1 MVGQTFNSI
10 NVTCHS
16 RVLFLILSITW
27 SVKGTLKTRPTDIVW
42 SQQKYCSVDKLM
54 FLELKLPVYIMILF
68 KLIMMPWSLWL
79 LKEKHNYHL
88 PFACGWCKVR
98 GVVFDLIKPKFINLH
113 NSCQFKSLA
122 SWDCVTHRL
131 KFLPKQHLSCLFLF
145 ITQLHD
151 PLFDHRH
158 LQCFKDQTRSID
170 TILTA
175 AFCCYK

>member
-42 SQQKYCSVDKLM
+42 SQQKYCSIDKLM

-98 GVVFDLIKPKFINLH
+98 GVVFDFNQTQIHKFA
-113 NSCQFKSLA
+113 Q
-122 SWDCVTHRL
+122 
-131 KFLPKQHLSCLFLF
+131 FLPIQIIGIMRLCYTSIEILAQTTSPLSLSF
-145 ITQLHD
+145 HN
-151 PLFDHRH
+151 
-158 LQCFKDQTRSID
+158 
-170 TILTA
+170 TA
-175 AFCCYK
+175 AWPIVWSQAFTMF